1 MAAVLFFLYVWFSE
15 RMNVCVHVSS
25 CLRGAVLHFVRVCCA
40 LSVCTSLLRT
50 GDAECMITEESTT
63 SFP

>member
-1 MAAVLFFLYVWFSE
+1 MAAVLFFLYVCFSE

-40 LSVCTSLLRT
+40 LCVHLPFTDGGCRVH
-50 GDAECMITEESTT
+50 DH
-63 SFP
+63 

>member
-1 MAAVLFFLYVWFSE
+1 MAAVLFLLFACFSE

-25 CLRGAVLHFVRVCCA
+25 CLRGAVLQFVRVCCA

-50 GDAECMITEESTT
+50 GDAECMITKESTS